1 MIKENEINKHTKK
14 EYEQVFSNNEITIT
28 KVSDPYGW
36 LSCMSAHPVSYKGNN
51 FRTVEALFQWL
62 RFQNF
67 PNVQKVIIDQKSP
80 MGAKMKARK
89 NRELLNRG
97 IKWDEHPDDLPLMKM
112 CLELKIDQHPQLK
125 AELLNTGN
133 AVIIEDCT
141 THDRESARFWGM
153 VKKDGQWIGDNEL
166 GKLWMEI
173 RDNLS
178 KNNSVKSVTNSIQ

>member
-1 MIKENEINKHTKK
+1 MTN
-14 EYEQVFSNNEITIT
+14 NNEITIT
-28 KVSDPYGW
+28 KVKDPFGW
-36 LSCMSAHPVSYKGNN
+36 LSCMAAYPVSYNGNN

-67 PNVQKVIIDQKSP
+67 PNVQQVIIDQKSP

-89 NRELLNRG
+89 NRDLLNRG
-97 IKWDEHPDDLPLMKM
+97 IKWDEHPNDLPLMKM

-125 AELLNTGN
+125 ADLLNTGN

-153 VKKDGQWIGDNEL
+153 VKKNGTWIGDNQL

-173 RDNLS
+173 RDNLNR
-178 KNNSVKSVTNSIQ
+178 KNSSQIVTNSI